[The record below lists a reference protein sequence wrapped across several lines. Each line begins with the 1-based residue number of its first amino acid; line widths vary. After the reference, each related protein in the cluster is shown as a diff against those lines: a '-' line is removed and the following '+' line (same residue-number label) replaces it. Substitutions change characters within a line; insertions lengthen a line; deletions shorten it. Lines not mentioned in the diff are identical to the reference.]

1 MGASYPE
8 QRPYIRPYVQSPEP
22 LRIERDPT
30 PQPTPTLT
38 PTLTPIPTPTRS
50 IGFLH
55 LSDLHQGMDTA
66 HWLWPGVRQSFFKDL
81 EAQHR
86 KSGPWD
92 VIFFTGD
99 LTQRGSREE
108 FEKLDATLERLRK
121 HLKELGSTPVLLAV
135 PGNHDLVR
143 PAVDASV
150 LVLRHWKTEPELR
163 RSFFGSSSDLSRRA
177 IAAAFDPYLQWVKRS
192 APSQSAV
199 QRTEGLLPG
208 DFSVSLACNGLRLG
222 VVGLNSSFLQ
232 LEGGDYRGRLH
243 LDVQQLHVACGGDA
257 MDWLEQQDL
266 ALLLT
271 HHPVSWLS
279 EPSRAHFLSEI
290 YTPGRFIAH
299 LHGHMHEPRSSAEA
313 QGGGQLRHFFQA
325 PSLFGLEEWAAEN
338 RQRERIHGY
347 SAGRITLRSGQ
358 GELRLWPR
366 RMVTKADSMRG
377 MDRDTSFHLDEEG
390 ALSMTFPIT
399 TGRTA

>member
-1 MGASYPE
+1 
-8 QRPYIRPYVQSPEP
+8 
-22 LRIERDPT
+22 
-30 PQPTPTLT
+30 
-38 PTLTPIPTPTRS
+38 
-50 IGFLH
+50 
-55 LSDLHQGMDTA
+55 MDTA

-92 VIFFTGD
+92 VLFFTGD

-177 IAAAFDPYLQWVKRS
+177 IAAAFDPY
-192 APSQSAV
+192 
-199 QRTEGLLPG
+199 
-208 DFSVSLACNGLRLG
+208 
-222 VVGLNSSFLQ
+222 
-232 LEGGDYRGRLH
+232 
-243 LDVQQLHVACGGDA
+243 
-257 MDWLEQQDL
+257 
-266 ALLLT
+266 
-271 HHPVSWLS
+271 
-279 EPSRAHFLSEI
+279 
-290 YTPGRFIAH
+290 
-299 LHGHMHEPRSSAEA
+299 
-313 QGGGQLRHFFQA
+313 
-325 PSLFGLEEWAAEN
+325 
-338 RQRERIHGY
+338 
-347 SAGRITLRSGQ
+347 
-358 GELRLWPR
+358 
-366 RMVTKADSMRG
+366 MVTKADSMRG

-390 ALSMTFPIT
+390 ALSMTFPST